1 MSTDNL
7 KTALTSYVL
16 QLGDNALVLGHRLS
30 EWSSNAPNVE
40 LDIALSNHALDLL
53 GQARMLLTYAGELE
67 GKGRDE
73 DDLAYLRDPDEFTN
87 VALCELPN
95 GDFAFTM
102 MRQVLYASFAR
113 AQFEA
118 LSTST
123 DEKLA
128 AIAAKAEKEL
138 SYHLRHCGEWV
149 VRLGDGT
156 EESHRRMA
164 NAVQEI
170 WPYAQTLL
178 TKVDGE
184 SELVAKGLAPNR
196 DELRAGWEAE
206 VGAIIERATLT
217 RPADVASFSGTH
229 TEHLAPMLAEM
240 QVLKRQFPEAQW

>member
-1 MSTDNL
+1 MSTENSN
-7 KTALTSYVL
+7 TALTNYVL

-30 EWSSNAPNVE
+30 EWSSFAPNVE

-67 GKGRDE
+67 GRGRDE
-73 DDLAYLRDPDEFTN
+73 DDLAYLRDPDAFTN

-102 MRQVLYASFAR
+102 MRQVLYASFTR

-118 LSTST
+118 LISSK

-138 SYHLRHCGEWV
+138 AYHLRHCGEWV

-156 EESHRRMA
+156 EESHKRTA
-164 NAVQEI
+164 AALEDV
-170 WPYAQTLL
+170 WPYVQTLL
-178 TKVDGE
+178 TQVEGE
-184 SELVAKGLAPNR
+184 SELVKSGVVPDR
-196 DELRAGWEAE
+196 DALRVSWQNEID
-206 VGAIIERATLT
+206 AIISRASLR
-217 RPADVASFSGTH
+217 RPSDVEGFGGVH
-229 TEHLAPMLAEM
+229 TEHLAPMLKEM
-240 QVLKRQFPEAQW
+240 QVLKRQHPEAQW